1 MRTGKT
7 HRRLRKGC
15 RKRMAMTNRVFVVD
29 DDPGFRR
36 MLVDALDD
44 KGFEVECA
52 ASAEEGLDVLK
63 QNSFDFILMDVKL
76 PGMTGIEALDAVREA
91 DHGADVIIMTAY
103 SEKDTALTAIAKGAY
118 DFFSKPF
125 SLREMEIVLTRAME
139 RRRMRDEIRSLKET
153 LRATGPMERIIGKGE
168 AMQQVAYMIQKV
180 AALDTTVLIT
190 GESGTGKGLIA
201 DTLHAMSPRAKEPYI
216 KVNCAAIPETLI
228 ESELFGFEKGAF
240 TGAHRQTS
248 GKFELAD
255 KGTLLLDEIGD
266 MPVHVQPKLLRVVEE
281 KQVERLGGGRSV
293 DVDVRIIS
301 ATHQDLP
308 ALIGDK
314 KFREDLYYRLNIA
327 TIHMPPLRERK
338 EDIPLLAEHF
348 LEKIREG
355 MNMGELGLTP
365 EALQLLMQFDWPGNV
380 RHLANALERAAIN
393 AMGPT
398 ITASD
403 VERTFTKPKAE
414 VIEPEIVRNASL
426 RETLIQVER
435 NLIESALRRA
445 GGRQTV
451 AADFLGISPKNLWNK
466 IQKHSIDPKEI
477 KRQCGTPMDAD
488 D

>member
-1 MRTGKT
+1 
-7 HRRLRKGC
+7 
-15 RKRMAMTNRVFVVD
+15 
-29 DDPGFRR
+29 
-36 MLVDALDD
+36 
-44 KGFEVECA
+44 
-52 ASAEEGLDVLK
+52 
-63 QNSFDFILMDVKL
+63 
-76 PGMTGIEALDAVREA
+76 
-91 DHGADVIIMTAY
+91 
-103 SEKDTALTAIAKGAY
+103 
-118 DFFSKPF
+118 
-125 SLREMEIVLTRAME
+125 
-139 RRRMRDEIRSLKET
+139 
-153 LRATGPMERIIGKGE
+153 
-168 AMQQVAYMIQKV
+168 
-180 AALDTTVLIT
+180 
-190 GESGTGKGLIA
+190 
-201 DTLHAMSPRAKEPYI
+201 MSPRAKEPYI

-308 ALIGDK
+308 GLISDK

-355 MNMGELGLTP
+355 MNMSELGLTP

-393 AMGPT
+393 AVGST
-398 ITASD
+398 ITAGD
-403 VERTFTKPKAE
+403 VERTFSKPKAE
-414 VIEPEIVRNASL
+414 ALEPEMIRNASL
-426 RETLIQVER
+426 RDTLIQVER

-445 GGRQTV
+445 GGRQTI

-466 IQKHSIDPKEI
+466 IQKHGIDPKEI
-477 KRQCGTPMDAD
+477 KRQCGTPPDAD